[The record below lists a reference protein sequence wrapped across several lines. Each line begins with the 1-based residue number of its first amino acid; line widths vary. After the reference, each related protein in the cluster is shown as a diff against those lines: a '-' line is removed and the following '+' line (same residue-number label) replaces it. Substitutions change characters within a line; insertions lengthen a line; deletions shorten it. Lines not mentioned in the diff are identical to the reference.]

1 MPPKGPSETTPTT
14 PKKLKS
20 ESDPIPPITSSPKKT
35 SSPWSNSEEKKFLE
49 AIDKI
54 VKLNL
59 WAELKGDDEV
69 GKRGA
74 NGVRSHWDAMV
85 SILSS
90 LPCTSYRHPS
100 WGWWKLMIS
109 IRR

>member
-1 MPPKGPSETTPTT
+1 MPPKRPSDSAPTT
-14 PKKLKS
+14 PKKPKPDS
-20 ESDPIPPITSSPKKT
+20 NPISPTTSSPKKT
-35 SSPWSNSEEKKFLE
+35 SSPWSNSEEKTFLE

-74 NGVRSHWDAMV
+74 NGVRSHWEALV
-85 SILSS
+85 SLCS
-90 LPCTSYRHPS
+90 LPSTLYSHSS
-100 WGWWKLMIS
+100 WGWRMLMIS